1 MTNKKTYILER
12 QSFRM
17 KQPHNQEAKEIDQ
30 AQGYKYLGVLE
41 ADEMKD
47 RTLFMHVI
55 QTGQIYF
62 VI

>member
-1 MTNKKTYILER
+1 
-12 QSFRM
+12 M

-30 AQGYKYLGVLE
+30 AQGYRYLGVLE

-55 QTGQIYF
+55 QTGQMYF

>member
-1 MTNKKTYILER
+1 
-12 QSFRM
+12 M

-47 RTLFMHVI
+47 QTLFMHVI
-55 QTGQIYF
+55 QTGHMYF